1 MIFLGSRVLWGT
13 INLGGNEELISDP
26 ALLSPFAYN
35 LFGRFILAGNDCVK
49 KSLGKI

>member
-1 MIFLGSRVLWGT
+1 M

-26 ALLSPFAYN
+26 ALLSPFAYK
-35 LFGRFILAGNDCVK
+35 LFGCFVLAKNDRVK